1 MQQTDY
7 SHMPQFLQRPI
18 ETHVALQV
26 QRLEKEYESQ
36 GLAKY
41 YRQFSLVQLQQGIRK
56 DDMLKKGNRKKVVF
70 SSHYTLLEVTYCG
83 QQLKQ

>member
-1 MQQTDY
+1 MQQTDS

-41 YRQFSLVQLQQGIRK
+41 YRQFSLVQL
-56 DDMLKKGNRKKVVF
+56 
-70 SSHYTLLEVTYCG
+70 
-83 QQLKQ
+83 